1 MSDTP
6 VQDPAE
12 EVAEQVDNKQQ
23 EVLQREPLEQKLMQ
37 QGESEAGTEIDDM
50 EHDHRE

>member
-12 EVAEQVDNKQQ
+12 EGQVLPPQ
-23 EVLQREPLEQKLMQ
+23 QREPLEQKLMQ
-37 QGESEAGTEIDDM
+37 QGES
-50 EHDHRE
+50 